1 MVSSNVLSTPPKHL
15 FGCLIQIKS
24 IKSPYFF
31 WVKSSNVDHVDHVLS
46 WMIPHQVAPKSLPRS
61 PAHAFHRR
69 GDSSTSWGI
78 SQPPG
83 FHYTAIPM
91 FISWNHHDITMKSP
105 WNHHEIT
112 MKSPWNHHEI
122 TMKWSLR
129 RTKRS
134 WKTRKLRKAG
144 AMKVSSKVARKSP
157 ELMEGWI
164 GKSIGKFTGT
174 CGKSPK

>member
-112 MKSPWNHHEI
+112 MKSPWNHHET
-122 TMKWSLR
+122 TMKSPWSDHWGGRNDPGRRGSSAKLAQWKCPLR
-129 RTKRS
+129 WLGNPPNS
-134 WKTRKLRKAG
+134 WRVELEKA
-144 AMKVSSKVARKSP
+144 
-157 ELMEGWI
+157 
-164 GKSIGKFTGT
+164 
-174 CGKSPK
+174 